1 MPLRLNQ
8 ADLRLPAAAWAGAC
22 APHPTQGAA
31 MALEDSVVLAE
42 MLTSPSA
49 ASGVLVAKQRGWA
62 TWWSTPLRSR
72 VCALRR
78 CTPPEVVLGD
88 VGDPEDV
95 HVAVATELGGDRHP
109 IA

>member
-1 MPLRLNQ
+1 VPLRLNQ

-49 ASGVLVAKQRGWA
+49 CVRGVGRKAAGVGHVVVHPAEVASLCATPVHATRGSA
-62 TWWSTPLRSR
+62 GGCRRS
-72 VCALRR
+72 
-78 CTPPEVVLGD
+78 
-88 VGDPEDV
+88 
-95 HVAVATELGGDRHP
+95 
-109 IA
+109 